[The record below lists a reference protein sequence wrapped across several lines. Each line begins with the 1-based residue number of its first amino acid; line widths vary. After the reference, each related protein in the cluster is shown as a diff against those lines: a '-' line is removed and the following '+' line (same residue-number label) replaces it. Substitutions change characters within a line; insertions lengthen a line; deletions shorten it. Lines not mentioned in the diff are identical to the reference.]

1 MAIMGRA
8 IEERRFMSKDR
19 EYVINALASET
30 ELSVRV
36 FLNNRPG
43 SRFTYSVF
51 WETSMDVSTILEMSA
66 VETLL
71 ELAEKDVREGIV

>member
-1 MAIMGRA
+1 MGKV
-8 IEERRFMSKDR
+8 IKERRFVSKDR
-19 EYVINALASET
+19 EYVIKAFASET

-36 FLNNRPG
+36 FLNNRPAN
-43 SRFTYSVF
+43 RFTYSVS

-71 ELAEKDVREGIV
+71 ELTEKDVREGIV